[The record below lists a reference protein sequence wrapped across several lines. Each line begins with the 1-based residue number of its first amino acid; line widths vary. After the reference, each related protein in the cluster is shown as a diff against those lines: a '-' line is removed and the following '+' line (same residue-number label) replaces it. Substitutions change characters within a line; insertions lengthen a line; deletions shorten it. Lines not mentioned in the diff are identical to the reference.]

1 MTYKNK
7 NIDLEMNPLF
17 KFIISIARKFAHLYK
32 FVYLNSVQNEGW
44 IGKYL
49 FLTYLKY
56 SLGIFVIFFYTS
68 VIH

>member
-1 MTYKNK
+1 
-7 NIDLEMNPLF
+7 MNPLF

-68 VIH
+68 IIH